1 MSPLFE
7 GAIIGAL
14 TGVILLGLAASWFGI
29 LAAFV
34 ISAAQFDGDDLFKIA
49 GIIASIGIVGGIALG
64 GSVGLLSRVININI
78 EGAYIGIFAGAVTLC
93 FGGFVSN
100 FIDNSTRQV
109 KFERAVASGTL
120 GLIIGG
126 VLGGILGSIITLI
139 MEAIK

>member
-14 TGVILLGLAASWFGI
+14 TGVILLGLAACWFGL
-29 LAAFV
+29 LAALV
-34 ISAAQFDGDDLFKIA
+34 MSAVQFNGDDLLRIVGVIA
-49 GIIASIGIVGGIALG
+49 GIGIVGGIALG
-64 GSVGLLSRVININI
+64 GTVGLLSRVICINI
-78 EGAYIGIFAGAVTLC
+78 EGGYIGIFAGAITLC
-93 FGGFVSN
+93 FGGFISDITSN
-100 FIDNSTRQV
+100 SNRQV
-109 KFERAVASGTL
+109 NFVSAVASGTL